1 LANLDRSAGEETF
14 RRFADDLD
22 CERTPH
28 GMPFDREHLE
38 LCAVYAAYAMHFALD
53 I

>member
-1 LANLDRSAGEETF
+1 
-14 RRFADDLD
+14 
-22 CERTPH
+22 
-28 GMPFDREHLE
+28 MPFDREHLE